1 MNTYKQ
7 HGRAA
12 TAPMP
17 PRTTPPPLSD
27 AEKLAVS
34 QRVALVKEHLPE
46 AMEGI
51 KRLHELGM
59 IDGLRSIVSVIT
71 PDGVTYGNS

>member
-1 MNTYKQ
+1 MNKYKQ
-7 HGRAA
+7 HGRTPSTTVAA
-12 TAPMP
+12 RPA
-17 PRTTPPPLSD
+17 PPPLSE

-34 QRVALVKEHLPE
+34 QRVALVKEHIPE

-51 KRLHELGM
+51 KQLHALGM
-59 IDGLRSIVSVIT
+59 IDGLRSIISVTT